1 MGLNIQLQNVSVLMI
16 WRVLFSRLNCENAV
30 LKETLKLKTEEIK
43 MLKSENAS
51 K

>member
-1 MGLNIQLQNVSVLMI
+1 MFSY

-51 K
+51 KSGILMVL